1 MPRSNL
7 PSRRPIPWSELR
19 QQAQLVYEWL
29 RVGWDALSAEERE
42 QARKLLV
49 KSKGRP
55 NRLSKEEARALGKI
69 AGRAAGAVAANRKR

>member
-1 MPRSNL
+1 MAKHNL
-7 PSRRPIPWSELR
+7 PSRREIPWSEVR

-42 QARKLLV
+42 QARKLLM

-55 NRLSKEEARALGKI
+55 NRLSKDEARVLGKI
-69 AGRAAGAVAANRKR
+69 AGRAAGAVASKRKR

>member
-1 MPRSNL
+1 MPRNL
-7 PSRRPIPWSELR
+7 PSRRQIEWSELR

-42 QARKLLV
+42 QARKLLM

-69 AGRAAGAVAANRKR
+69 AGRAAGAVASSRRK

>member
-1 MPRSNL
+1 MAKRNL
-7 PSRRPIPWSELR
+7 PSRREIPWSEVR

-42 QARKLLV
+42 QARKLLM

-55 NRLSKEEARALGKI
+55 NRLSKDEARVLGKI
-69 AGRAAGAVAANRKR
+69 AGRAAGAVAAKRKR